1 MSGRVVRSVAAELL
15 YRTLFL
21 HRWVNA
27 HRHIARVQS
36 FRSLWQAAK
45 DILQDVSLD
54 EHVVRRL
61 GTTQGEILNKGWRP
75 ETWVELAVLL
85 AYDDAHS
92 AEAALPRAWA
102 LHASLVARATS
113 HMALTEDN
121 IMRTHWGAAGTLSK
135 DPVEAQAAAQSFLR
149 HLLTTAPARFSAF
162 ERAVA
167 QNPVL
172 MANLKRLQQ

>member
-1 MSGRVVRSVAAELL
+1 MFGVQPAPILRGKEHVLNRVCQRDVNDRDLKKPTKDAAALLGDVSGRVVRSVAAELL

-121 IMRTHWGAAGTLSK
+121 IMRTHWGGRRAPFPPTL
-135 DPVEAQAAAQSFLR
+135 
-149 HLLTTAPARFSAF
+149 
-162 ERAVA
+162 
-167 QNPVL
+167 
-172 MANLKRLQQ
+172 